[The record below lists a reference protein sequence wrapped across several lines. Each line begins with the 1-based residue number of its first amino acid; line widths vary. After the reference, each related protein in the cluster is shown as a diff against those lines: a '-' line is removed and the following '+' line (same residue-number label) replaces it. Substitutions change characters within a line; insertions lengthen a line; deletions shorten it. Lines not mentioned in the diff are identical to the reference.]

1 MGPSTKI
8 EKSVRRGKRADGT
21 TYVIDRITDTYGF
34 EPGPGERNVVVF
46 ERVRNTKRPPK
57 LGQGSGAIYKPNK
70 PPSIRQIVKD
80 EFNRLRGNTGMKISD
95 IVADKRMFEG
105 LSDRINAGIKKAEG
119 MREALRKTAKV
130 GGAKAVAKAGAGAAA
145 RFAGGPVVGGA
156 LLASD
161 AYDVGKALYKNKEAI
176 MKRVKELSWSDVK
189 PLSTTRKKKDK

>member
-34 EPGPGERNVVVF
+34 EPGPGERNVTVI

-57 LGQGSGAIYKPNK
+57 LGQGTGAIYKPNK
-70 PPSIRQIVKD
+70 PPTVRQIVKD
-80 EFNRLRGNTGMKISD
+80 ELNRLRGNTGMKISD

-105 LSDRINAGIKKAEG
+105 LSDRVNAGIKKAEA
-119 MREALRKTAKV
+119 MRAALKKTAKA
-130 GGAKAVAKAGAGAAA
+130 GGAKAIAKSGAKAAA
-145 RFAGGPVVGGA
+145 RLASGPVIGGA
-156 LLASD
+156 LIASD
-161 AYDVGKALYKNKEAI
+161 VYDVGKALYENKESI
-176 MKRVKELSWSDVK
+176 MKRVKELSWSDIK